1 MDGLDTKYTH
11 ILLEP
16 KTQAANLLIGVFQ
29 LVGDLQERSPHQHEL
44 VLNGIARKKRERT
57 LSES

>member
-1 MDGLDTKYTH
+1 MDGLATKYTH

-44 VLNGIARKKRERT
+44 VLNGIARKKKGKNT
-57 LSES
+57 